1 MGGGENVGELPLV
14 LTVAEAARLLRVGRS
29 TAYEMAN
36 RGDIPVIKLG
46 RRLLVPREALLKMLD
61 AAPLKT
67 GK

>member
-1 MGGGENVGELPLV
+1 MGELPLV

>member
-1 MGGGENVGELPLV
+1 MGELPLV

-36 RGDIPVIKLG
+36 RGDIPVVKLG

-61 AAPLKT
+61 VAALKA
-67 GK
+67 GRG